1 MTDYTKQ
8 LVEQRRE
15 LHQWPEEGW
24 TEFWTTNYIVNKLRS
39 WGYEVLLGTKIINPE
54 QVFGRNEKLV
64 QEGIKNALARGVSQ
78 SFIDET
84 EGYTGCVALL
94 DTGKE
99 GPTTAFRFDIDCV
112 CVNETDNPEHKPNKE
127 GFRSQHTGFMH
138 ACGHDSHISIGLTLA
153 HWIAERKDELKGK
166 FKIVFQPA
174 EEGVRG
180 ASAIA
185 ASGIVD
191 DADYF
196 LGSHISFMADS
207 GEIVAAPYGLL
218 CTSKFDVTFKGK
230 PAHAGKEPN
239 AGRNAL
245 AAACNAVVQMMGI
258 PRHGGGMTRIN
269 VGTLRAGEG
278 RNVIPS
284 SAHMALE
291 VRGETSSINDYMV
304 ENVKNIVEGIA
315 KGFDV
320 SYEISQMGAAV
331 DFTNDKELSDMLIEV
346 AKTVPGINNIRPDGN
361 FGGSEDISVLGK
373 RVQAHGGK
381 AAFFICGADRVAG
394 HHQGSFDIDEGAFK
408 QAFDMYVGMAKK
420 LNG

>member
-1 MTDYTKQ
+1 M
-8 LVEQRRE
+8 
-15 LHQWPEEGW
+15 
-24 TEFWTTNYIVNKLRS
+24 
-39 WGYEVLLGTKIINPE
+39 
-54 QVFGRNEKLV
+54 
-64 QEGIKNALARGVSQ
+64 ARGVSQ

-218 CTSKFDVTFKGK
+218 CTSKFDVAFKGK

-381 AAFFICGADRVAG
+381 AAFFICGADRAAG

>member
-138 ACGHDSHISIGLTLA
+138 ACGHDSHISIGFPWLQIGRA
-153 HWIAERKDELKGK
+153 SCRER
-166 FKIVFQPA
+166 V
-174 EEGVRG
+174 
-180 ASAIA
+180 
-185 ASGIVD
+185 
-191 DADYF
+191 
-196 LGSHISFMADS
+196 
-207 GEIVAAPYGLL
+207 
-218 CTSKFDVTFKGK
+218 
-230 PAHAGKEPN
+230 
-239 AGRNAL
+239 
-245 AAACNAVVQMMGI
+245 
-258 PRHGGGMTRIN
+258 
-269 VGTLRAGEG
+269 
-278 RNVIPS
+278 
-284 SAHMALE
+284 
-291 VRGETSSINDYMV
+291 
-304 ENVKNIVEGIA
+304 
-315 KGFDV
+315 
-320 SYEISQMGAAV
+320 
-331 DFTNDKELSDMLIEV
+331 
-346 AKTVPGINNIRPDGN
+346 
-361 FGGSEDISVLGK
+361 
-373 RVQAHGGK
+373 
-381 AAFFICGADRVAG
+381 
-394 HHQGSFDIDEGAFK
+394 
-408 QAFDMYVGMAKK
+408 
-420 LNG
+420 

>member
-1 MTDYTKQ
+1 MDFLDKASIQ
-8 LVEQRRE
+8 GRDEKDVERAIER
-15 LHQWPEEGW
+15 
-24 TEFWTTNYIVNKLRS
+24 
-39 WGYEVLLGTKIINPE
+39 
-54 QVFGRNEKLV
+54 
-64 QEGIKNALARGVSQ
+64 ALEHGVSQ
-78 SFIDET
+78 SFIEKT
-84 EGYTGCVALL
+84 GGYTGISGVL
-94 DTGKE
+94 DTGRP
-99 GPTTAFRFDIDCV
+99 GPTIAIRADLDAV
-112 CVNETDNPEHKPNKE
+112 PVQESSAEEHEAVKGNYVSEIP
-127 GFRSQHTGFMH
+127 GVMH
-138 ACGHDSHISIGLTLA
+138 ACGHDAHTSILLA
-153 HWIAERKDELKGK
+153 VAEWAVRNKEHLVGK
-166 FKIVFQPA
+166 YKFIFQPA

-196 LGSHISFMADS
+196 LGSHISFMADT

-218 CTSKFDVTFKGK
+218 CTSKYDVTFKGK

-291 VRGETSSINDYMV
+291 VRGETSSINDYMA
-304 ENVKNIVEGIA
+304 ENVRNIVEGIA

-331 DFTNDKELSDMLIEV
+331 DFTNDKELSEMLIEV
-346 AKTVPGINNIRPDGN
+346 AKTVPGINKIRPDGN

-381 AAFFICGADRVAG
+381 AAFFICGADRAAG

-408 QAFDMYVGMAKK
+408 QAFDMYAGMAKK